1 MKSTL
6 LSIAIL
12 ISFIIAGCS
21 KDELLFSKPELIN
34 QNMAS
39 ATTGAAIYNH
49 DKNAHYVP
57 DEYIVVLNDD
67 VTDVD
72 TEAEVMGKNSGGRA
86 KKLFKRAVKGFTMK
100 LSADGL
106 EVMRK
111 NPKVRYIEQDQ
122 IATVTA
128 VQSGASW
135 GLDRIDQ
142 QSLPLNNSYSY
153 NTDGSSVDAYIFDTG
168 IRLDH
173 EEFGGRAKFGFDA
186 VPNGTTV
193 MDGNGHGTHVAGIIG
208 GKTYGVAKGINL
220 IAVRVLDDNASGYYS
235 DIIGGLDWAIKHHT
249 TRPAVGNISFGGGTS
264 FVIDE
269 MVRAAIADGIVMCVA
284 AGNTNED
291 AINTSPARVV
301 DAITVG
307 ASTSSDSKA
316 SYSNH
321 GSIVD
326 VFAPGSSITSAWRS
340 SSNGYNTLS
349 GTSMATPHVTGVA
362 ALYMEA
368 SKTYTPADVQA
379 GIKLNASSN
388 VLSSIPDG
396 TLNLLLGSSFTQ
408 IPTPVKIIPTTP
420 TLSSP
425 LNAASSL
432 QINVT
437 LNWNRSSNAAS
448 YDIQVS
454 NSSDFSTIA
463 YNLTNITSTSTNL
476 TGLLSGTTY
485 YWRVKANNADGSSD
499 WSASWS
505 FTTDMAIPT
514 LSLPSN
520 GATSSSLAPTLSWT
534 AITNA
539 SSYSVEISTDATFTN
554 VFSAK
559 NIITTNSLSLSGLA
573 TGTTYYWRV
582 KAINSAASSN
592 WSAVWSFTTAMAG
605 APTLLSPANN
615 ANSVALN
622 ATFTWSST
630 GAPLYDIEIS
640 SKTTFS
646 TTTNVATGYSL
657 NKNSFTTPAL
667 KSRTTYYWR
676 VRSKSADGKTVSDWS
691 AVWKITTV
699 K

>member
-1 MKSTL
+1 VKK
-6 LSIAIL
+6 AITSFAII
-12 ISFIIAGCS
+12 ISFIISGCS
-21 KDELLFSKPELIN
+21 KEELLFSKPELIN

-39 ATTGAAIYNH
+39 ASNGAAVYNH

-72 TEAEVMGKNSGGRA
+72 TEADVMGKSSGGKV

-168 IRLDH
+168 IRMDH

-186 VPNGTTV
+186 VPNGTTI

-264 FVIDE
+264 FVFDE

-326 VFAPGSSITSAWRS
+326 IFAPGSSITSAWRS

-349 GTSMATPHVTGVA
+349 GTSMATPHATGVA

-368 SKTYTPADVQA
+368 SKIYSPADVQA
-379 GIKLNASSN
+379 GIKANAISN
-388 VLSSIPDG
+388 VLSAIPDG
-396 TLNLLLGSSFTQ
+396 TSNLLLGSSFTQ
-408 IPTPVKIIPTTP
+408 IPTPVKILPSLP

-425 LNAASSL
+425 INAASAQQL
-432 QINVT
+432 IVT
-437 LNWNRSSNAAS
+437 LNWNQSTNASSYS
-448 YDIQVS
+448 IEVS
-454 NSSDFSTIA
+454 QTSGFSTILNSLNA
-463 YNLTNITSTSTNL
+463 ITTNSTTL
-476 TGLLSGTTY
+476 TGLTPGTRY

-505 FTTDMAIPT
+505 FTTDIATPT
-514 LSLPSN
+514 LSLPLN
-520 GATSSSLAPTLSWT
+520 GATNSNLSPTLSW
-534 AITNA
+534 AAVANA
-539 SSYSVEISTDATFTN
+539 SSYSVEISNDATFSN

-559 NIITTNSLSLSGLA
+559 NILTTNSFSLTGLIA
-573 TGTTYYWRV
+573 GTTYYWRV
-582 KAINSAASSN
+582 KANGSVVNSN
-592 WSAVWSFTTAMAG
+592 WSTVWSFSTAMAG
-605 APTLLSPANN
+605 APALTSPANN
-615 ANSVALN
+615 ASSVTLN
-622 ATFTWSST
+622 ARFTWSST
-630 GAPLYDIEIS
+630 AAPLYDIEIAT
-640 SKTTFS
+640 KNTFGTTIIASNYALNTNSFS
-646 TTTNVATGYSL
+646 TTNM
-657 NKNSFTTPAL
+657 
-667 KSRTTYYWR
+667 KSRTTYFWR
-676 VRSKSADGKTVSDWS
+676 VRSKSADGKTVSAWS
-691 AVWKITTV
+691 AVWKFTTV
-699 K
+699 R